1 MDNDTEFLSLI
12 FDKKLTDAEIK
23 NIGVSLGVFI
33 KKIMALRTG
42 ITGTNTDD
50 YQNNLTEMKRIRV
63 LVDFLKVYEKPDYF
77 EKFVEFIKFGRDY
90 TEYKTYRA
98 DYTEYQ
104 KFKADYAEF
113 KKWKEQKY
121 YENYKQVTDKT
132 QTALTALSNP
142 TNPTNTV
149 NPPNPPNSP
158 NSTKVQPSVQI
169 QTPVRSSVQPGIQ
182 ITNPG
187 FTAELE
193 KMLGHYGVNTKSDTK
208 PEEKAP
214 DEESDNDSQ
223 VIDYDQQDEAAYRN
237 MIETSYMS
245 VFENSDIR
253 NAVDCRR
260 TFKMSLNIEA

>member
-1 MDNDTEFLSLI
+1 MNNDTEFLSLT

-42 ITGTNTDD
+42 ITGTGTSTDTDD
-50 YQNNLTEMKRIRV
+50 YQNNLTDMKRIRV

-104 KFKADYAEF
+104 KFKADYTEF

-132 QTALTALSNP
+132 QTALIALS
-142 TNPTNTV
+142 NPTNTV
-149 NPPNPPNSP
+149 NPSNSP
-158 NSTKVQPSVQI
+158 I

-193 KMLGHYGVNTKSDTK
+193 KMLGHYGVYTKSDTK

-223 VIDYDQQDEAAYRN
+223 VIDYDPQDEAAYRN
-237 MIETSYMS
+237 MVETSYMS

>member
-1 MDNDTEFLSLI
+1 
-12 FDKKLTDAEIK
+12 
-23 NIGVSLGVFI
+23 
-33 KKIMALRTG
+33 
-42 ITGTNTDD
+42 
-50 YQNNLTEMKRIRV
+50 MKRIRV

-104 KFKADYAEF
+104 KFKADYTEF

-132 QTALTALSNP
+132 QTALIALSNP
-142 TNPTNTV
+142 TNAV
-149 NPPNPPNSP
+149 NLPNPPNSP
-158 NSTKVQPSVQI
+158 NPKVQPSAQPSVQI
-169 QTPVRSSVQPGIQ
+169 QTQTPVRSSVQSGIQ
-182 ITNPG
+182 ITKPG

-193 KMLGHYGVNTKSDTK
+193 KMLGHYGVYTKSDTK

-223 VIDYDQQDEAAYRN
+223 VIDYDPQDGAAYRD

-245 VFENSDIR
+245 VFEKSDIR